1 MNFNLGSRGVEIT
14 QFMSYIWQAG
24 QTLQMNSA
32 AMKKFSSE
40 ARREA
45 KQKRY
50 HTLCILFYTT
60 ERWLSCAMIGLLWLN
75 PLCIMPDVLQCI
87 SRDTLVYWW
96 FMQIFFQE
104 HINVVRF
111 VRVIQTAKKLFWK
124 KYKVATKKNVNY
136 CEV

>member
-24 QTLQMNSA
+24 QTLQMNSV

-50 HTLCILFYTT
+50 TLCILFYTT
-60 ERWLSCAMIGLLWLN
+60 ER
-75 PLCIMPDVLQCI
+75 
-87 SRDTLVYWW
+87 
-96 FMQIFFQE
+96 
-104 HINVVRF
+104 
-111 VRVIQTAKKLFWK
+111 
-124 KYKVATKKNVNY
+124 
-136 CEV
+136 

>member
-50 HTLCILFYTT
+50 TMYTFLHNREMIILCNDWT
-60 ERWLSCAMIGLLWLN
+60 
-75 PLCIMPDVLQCI
+75 
-87 SRDTLVYWW
+87 
-96 FMQIFFQE
+96 FM
-104 HINVVRF
+104 
-111 VRVIQTAKKLFWK
+111 T
-124 KYKVATKKNVNY
+124 
-136 CEV
+136 